1 MNEKH
6 GLIVNIVEFVLV
18 LTVVTILQMLA
29 IRYAPQYEIF
39 LGIIF
44 GVFYGNRIMKW
55 FTSWFDENVLVK
67 YQD

>member
-1 MNEKH
+1 MNDKH

-18 LTVVTILQMLA
+18 LSVVTILQMLA

-39 LGIIF
+39 PGIIF

-55 FTSWFDENVLVK
+55 FTSWFDKNVLVK